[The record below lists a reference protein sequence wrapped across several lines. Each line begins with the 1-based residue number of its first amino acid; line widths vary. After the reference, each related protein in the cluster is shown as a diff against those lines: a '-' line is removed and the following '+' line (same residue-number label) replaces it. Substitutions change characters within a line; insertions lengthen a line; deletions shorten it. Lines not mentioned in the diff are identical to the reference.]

1 MLITDQGQ
9 LEEFVRGAISSQVL
23 AIDTEFLR
31 EKTYYPKLCLL
42 QMQTDDRTVLV
53 DPFAVRDLTVLKPL
67 FAAPGLLKLFHAGL
81 QDIEILYHAVGI
93 MPRPVFDTQI
103 AAALLGHT
111 QQIGYGALVSS
122 VCGVPLKKTDSYTDW
137 SRRPLSRSQLD
148 YAADD
153 VVYLPK
159 LHEKMAAELERL
171 GRTHWLDEDFAA
183 LVDEANYADD
193 ARERWRRLK
202 RVNQLSRKQLAAA
215 REVVEWREMR
225 ARKANIPRKWV
236 MSDEQVVEAV
246 KREARTIDQ
255 LFMVRGMHE
264 KLSTADAREVVGALA
279 RGLDLPADQRPALDR
294 PSKNEAN
301 VDVEVDFMSALVRL
315 RARQNNIAF
324 QTLASHNDLAALA
337 RGYRDVDVL
346 RGWRRDIVGA
356 ELLDLLA
363 GNISLSMEMGN
374 LTVTKSP
381 QR

>member
-294 PSKNEAN
+294 PSKSEAN